1 MGTLEDFVWCFM
13 AAICV
18 ALFVGGIAAIIA
30 MAIEIWEADARRV
43 RKWLRSFLAEGKEA
57 ST

>member
-1 MGTLEDFVWCFM
+1 M

-30 MAIEIWEADARRV
+30 MLVEIWEADARRV
-43 RKWLRSFLAEGKEA
+43 RRWLRRFLGERKEA
-57 ST
+57 RT